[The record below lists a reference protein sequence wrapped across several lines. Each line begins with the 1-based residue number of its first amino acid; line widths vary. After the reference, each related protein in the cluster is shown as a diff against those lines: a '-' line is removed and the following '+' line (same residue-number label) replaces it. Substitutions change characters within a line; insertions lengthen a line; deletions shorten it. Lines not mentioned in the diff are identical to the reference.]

1 MGNVDVFSDNKISFA
16 RLVLSTIIAVIV
28 SLGLILI
35 FALLIKWFE
44 WGDGVIAPVN
54 IVIKILSIAVAV
66 IIATKNGNKS
76 LLKGAIV
83 GAGYIILSYIAFSAL
98 LGSFGLSIENL
109 WDLIFGIVVGGII
122 GIICNIVKK

>member
-76 LLKGAIV
+76 LLKGVIV

-98 LGSFGLSIENL
+98 LGSFSLSIENL